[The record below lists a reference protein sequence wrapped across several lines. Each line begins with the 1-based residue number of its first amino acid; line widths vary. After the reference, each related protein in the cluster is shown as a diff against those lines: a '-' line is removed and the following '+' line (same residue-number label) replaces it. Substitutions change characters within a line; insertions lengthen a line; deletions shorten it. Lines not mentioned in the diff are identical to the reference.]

1 MDGEIIHLLKE
12 IKQRIKDDSD
22 IFRTNYNTVDDIRKH
37 IDDCILRIQNGDK
50 DVLTDINI
58 DFAPTSTFQELSIQ
72 NGWSDD
78 YMILAN
84 KFDGIYKRQR

>member
-1 MDGEIIHLLKE
+1 MDSEIIDLLKE

-22 IFRTNYNTVDDIRKH
+22 VFRTNYDTVDDIRKH

-72 NGWSDD
+72 NGWSDH

-84 KFDGIYKRQR
+84 KFDRIYK